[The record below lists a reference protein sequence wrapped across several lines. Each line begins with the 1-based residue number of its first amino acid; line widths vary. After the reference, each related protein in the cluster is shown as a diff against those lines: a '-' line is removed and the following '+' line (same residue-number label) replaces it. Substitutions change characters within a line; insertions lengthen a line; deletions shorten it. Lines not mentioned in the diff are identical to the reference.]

1 MASNCHQQCSGAS
14 RCLSTCSEISFE
26 PFVVA
31 ENSTSTHKKRQNH
44 LRKKSSA
51 GRLISSTA
59 RREKQTIAVWLL
71 YVVCNLFTKWG
82 SAAFWVAKF
91 SGTFSSFAGG
101 TREWWELRNLQNA
114 RLPQYVAYCVGVA
127 VESAIQPHNQIF
139 LGCEGALGCQLYM
152 SLRFG
157 KRFIEQMSGTYRII
171 TVKDLWFFFPLGQHR
186 GYTTAFFLI
195 FWWNVE

>member
-1 MASNCHQQCSGAS
+1 MCSSVMASNCHQQCSGAS

-31 ENSTSTHKKRQNH
+31 ENSTSTHKQRQNH

-71 YVVCNLFTKWG
+71 YVVCNLFAKWG

-114 RLPQYVAYCVGVA
+114 RLPQYETYCVGVA
-127 VESAIQPHNQIF
+127 VESAIDAAQSDF
-139 LGCEGALGCQLYM
+139 SGLCRG
-152 SLRFG
+152 FG
-157 KRFIEQMSGTYRII
+157 VPII
-171 TVKDLWFFFPLGQHR
+171 YEFEVWQTIYW
-186 GYTTAFFLI
+186 T
-195 FWWNVE
+195 NVRNLSNNHC